1 MGSLSLGYDNAG
13 KRRRKVVY
21 ADSKGEVAEELRK
34 VQGEYD
40 AGRLVE
46 SEELTT
52 GQFLARWLANTAKE
66 RVRPATWERYRQLVE
81 LYLVPFVGRVL
92 LSKLRPLHVE
102 QCYAEM
108 ARGQGNRKPAGAST
122 RKFAGVI
129 LSIALR
135 HAVRMKL
142 IPSNPAADV
151 AKARPAEREMHF
163 MTASQTKR
171 FLESAKLNQQFAL
184 VRTRRRN
191 WCPTR

>member
-1 MGSLSLGYDNAG
+1 MPRTQKKSRRGRGEASIYQRESDGKWVGSLSLGYDNAG

-92 LSKLRPLHVE
+92 L
-102 QCYAEM
+102 
-108 ARGQGNRKPAGAST
+108 
-122 RKFAGVI
+122 
-129 LSIALR
+129 
-135 HAVRMKL
+135 
-142 IPSNPAADV
+142 
-151 AKARPAEREMHF
+151 
-163 MTASQTKR
+163 
-171 FLESAKLNQQFAL
+171 
-184 VRTRRRN
+184 
-191 WCPTR
+191 